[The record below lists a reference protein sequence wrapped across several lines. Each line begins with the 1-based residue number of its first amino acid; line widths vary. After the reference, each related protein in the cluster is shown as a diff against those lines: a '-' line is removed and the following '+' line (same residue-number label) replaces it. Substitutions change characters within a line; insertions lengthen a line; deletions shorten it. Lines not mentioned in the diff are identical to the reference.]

1 MDIYM
6 QVVQIVQ
13 IYYATLSYTKP
24 HEVKPRHIMSR
35 VMTKRPI
42 GLAKG
47 TFEVPTSFFEELP
60 EEITALFSGITP

>member
-1 MDIYM
+1 MCQKPSKHMACRATPFLDIYM

-35 VMTKRPI
+35 VMTVDDSSATKKPAFC
-42 GLAKG
+42 GQ
-47 TFEVPTSFFEELP
+47 
-60 EEITALFSGITP
+60 